1 MRVAQRAVSA
11 NTSSAFNFFVHDR
24 WQNGVNGHGG
34 DSGARFTW
42 TQSTDVPSDQGFKY
56 SLKLNTITPDTT
68 TGTNKYQIMRHV
80 IEQQNIV
87 DLNFSSAQAKTFTL
101 SFWVKSSVT
110 GTYSASFLISGA
122 TRSYIATYTVNSA
135 DTWEKKTITIAGD
148 TSGTWNKTNGIGINI
163 NWALGVGTDFQGTA
177 GSWTATNDLAT
188 SGSVSWIG
196 TLGATFYITGVQ
208 LEPGTVAT
216 PFERRS
222 YGQELALCQRYYC
235 KTFPV
240 TTAPAQNVISNGALG
255 YVSQTTTASTDVG
268 WRFPV
273 EMRLAPSVVTTYST
287 NANSA
292 NWSTNTDTPT
302 SSLFY
307 QGSTGLTV
315 RGSASGA
322 AGRGYSIHV
331 SAEAEL

>member
-1 MRVAQRAVSA
+1 MRIDQRNAGVSVTPGVATYIVDRWLVGEDTDGAVS
-11 NTSSAFNFFVHDR
+11 S
-24 WQNGVNGHGG
+24 Q
-34 DSGARFTW
+34 
-42 TQSTDVPSDQGFKY
+42 QSTDVPVGEGFTN
-56 SLKLNTITPDTT
+56 SLITSVATADTSLSASQSLIISHRIEGYNFADFDF
-68 TGTNKYQIMRHV
+68 GT
-80 IEQQNIV
+80 
-87 DLNFSSAQAKTFTL
+87 AAAKSFTL

-208 LEPGTVAT
+208 LEPGSVAT

-222 YGQELALCQRYYC
+222 FGQELALCQRYYC

-240 TTAPAQNVISNGALG
+240 TTAPAQNVISNGALS
-255 YVSQTTTASTDVG
+255 YVSQTTTAPTDVG

-273 EMRLAPSVVTTYST
+273 EMRLTPSVVTTYST

-302 SSLFY
+302 ASLFY
-307 QGSTGLTV
+307 EGSTGLAV
-315 RGSASGA
+315 RASASGA
-322 AGRGYSIHV
+322 VGRGYSIHV